1 MDDKAPLNAVKSRK
15 NSLSLAA
22 LSPIGIN
29 KEDMKKLLSLVTLVA
44 SFSAY
49 SAWENPA
56 IQCPE
61 KILPEG
67 HACPDFSKVRNI
79 WDDFPG
85 EMSREE
91 IQEWK
96 TRRAPDLKLCRYQ
109 EMLTR
114 EAERPGSFTPV
125 QIQIGWMVT
134 KGGVDTQKKLN
145 SVVSASENFQIPPH
159 ILLGAITQE
168 SLLASLGISPDGGNY
183 SCGIAQ
189 LNISEWC
196 EGMQTLTQA
205 EKDALKWPAV
215 ACASVTSSL
224 VAPFYSIAVKNLGT
238 RPEYQIDARDFRGI
252 TSTDVKLPEKT
263 FAAVSSFINNCQNDE
278 LSIRFK
284 AANLK
289 KLFVN
294 FVPGAMKAREQYP
307 AGAARPSSCRIKNNT
322 PYYPLHTGWLLAV
335 AAYNAGPRVAGLV
348 EHYFQ
353 VRNNIFPELTPKDLV
368 EALHWGGKVK
378 AGTSQVVFAGQNGKT
393 LTQSWYKSCVVQRH
407 VARVIQHV
415 TLPGETV
422 LKSLEQVP
430 CANGEVP
437 AYRKNSSGLK
447 E

>member
-1 MDDKAPLNAVKSRK
+1 MRVEALLNAVKTRK

-22 LSPIGIN
+22 LFSIGIN
-29 KEDMKKLLSLVTLVA
+29 KADMKKPLSLITLVV
-44 SFSAY
+44 SFSAF
-49 SAWENPA
+49 SAWETPA

-61 KILPEG
+61 KILPQG
-67 HACPDFSKVRNI
+67 YACPDFSQVRNI
-79 WDDFPG
+79 WDDFPSQMG
-85 EMSREE
+85 REE
-91 IQEWK
+91 IAEWK

-109 EMLTR
+109 EMLKR
-114 EAERPGSFTPV
+114 EEERAGSFTPV

-134 KGGVDTQKKLN
+134 KGGVDPQKKLN
-145 SVVSASENFQIPPH
+145 SVVAASQKFDIPPH

-205 EKDALKWPAV
+205 EKETLKWPAV
-215 ACASVTSSL
+215 SCASLTSSL
-224 VAPFYSIAVKNLGT
+224 VAPFYSLAVKNLGT
-238 RPEYQIDARDFRGI
+238 RPEYRIDATDFRGI

-294 FVPGAMKAREQYP
+294 FVPPAMKAREQYP
-307 AGAARPSSCRIKNNT
+307 AGTPRPSACQIKNNT
-322 PYYPLHTGWLLAV
+322 SYYPLHTGWLLAV

-348 EHYFQ
+348 EHYYQ
-353 VRNNIFPELTPKDLV
+353 VRNNKFPEMTPKDLV
-368 EALHWGGKVK
+368 EALHWGGKIK
-378 AGTSQVVFAGQNGKT
+378 SGTSQVVFTGQNGKT

-407 VARVIQHV
+407 VARVVQHV
-415 TLPGETV
+415 TLPGETI

-430 CANGEVP
+430 CANGDVP
-437 AYRKNSSGLK
+437 AYRKNTSGIK